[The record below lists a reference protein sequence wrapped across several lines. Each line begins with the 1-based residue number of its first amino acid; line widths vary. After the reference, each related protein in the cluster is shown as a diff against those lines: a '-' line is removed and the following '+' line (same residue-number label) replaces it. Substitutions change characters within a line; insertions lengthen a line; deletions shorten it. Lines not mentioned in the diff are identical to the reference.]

1 MTLTTGG
8 LTRPAQNNRLTQTQ
22 NNIKQWLGYM
32 RKYDEYP
39 ELSKLSM
46 DSWGCHLPVK
56 RKGYTA
62 LQVVLDFD
70 AYKDA
75 VCKNT
80 NAVSYCIGWQDAARA
95 VVEYLD
101 IT

>member
-1 MTLTTGG
+1 MTLTIH
-8 LTRPAQNNRLTQTQ
+8 NNHITQTH
-22 NNIKQWLGYM
+22 NNIKEWLGYM
-32 RKYDEYP
+32 RKYPDQYP
-39 ELSKLSM
+39 ELNKLLM
-46 DSWGCHLPVK
+46 TSWGCHLPVR

-75 VCKNT
+75 ERKNT